1 LLISILGRICN
12 NTVNKKQ
19 IQPSVSFIIA
29 AHNEES
35 CIREKIENTLQLRYP
50 KKKLEIIVAS
60 DCSTD
65 NTNDIV
71 KEFKDKGVILYE
83 QTERLGKTSAQI
95 AAVRMSQGEI
105 LVFTDASTICD
116 ENSILLIVRNFSDQ
130 DVGCVGGRVVFI
142 DDAKPDATARKIKKN
157 IIADIEQAV
166 RDAESKIYATP
177 CVNGP
182 LYAIKRSSFREIDP
196 CITADDFGFPLDVL
210 MRGYRVV
217 YERDAV
223 AYQGIKR
230 HDITLKRNIRT
241 INQGWVALQL
251 LNLKALLFRNF
262 KRFGYIF
269 FVLLGHKLLRWVSF
283 VFLILLFVT
292 NVFLILEAD
301 HFFYSAILLL
311 QTFFYLIALAGLLFR
326 FQNKVL
332 SIPYRFCLY
341 HYAAFIAFTKF
352 CKGEKIIVWD

>member
-1 LLISILGRICN
+1 MLISILGRICN